1 MTFEEAQM
9 SYALKLHALRVG
21 LRRTPPTREEVLE
34 TWNIHGVSPV
44 RPLATVAEVL
54 LTRLSGGLNPG

>member
-1 MTFEEAQM
+1 M

-34 TWNIHGVSPV
+34 TWKMHRVSPV
-44 RPLATVAEVL
+44 RPLATAAEVL